1 MLESV
6 VEDYFIQQ
14 IERHGGLPS
23 KFVSPSML
31 GVPDQI
37 VLYKGTTYFAEIK
50 APGEKPR
57 KSQVAVHELY
67 KEYGV
72 DVHVIDTKLGVD
84 TFIKEVLK
92 AKPVKKRKETFKL
105 VSHAFATQDVT
116 CDQDIVDNNEVQKKE
131 GTPYVTI

>member
-1 MLESV
+1 MYMRESV

-14 IERHGGLPS
+14 IERHGGLSS

-37 VLYKGTTYFAEIK
+37 VLYKGLTYYAEIK

-57 KSQVAVHELY
+57 KSQIAVHELY

-72 DVHVIDTKLGVD
+72 IVHVIDTKSGVD
-84 TFIKEVLK
+84 TFIKNILK
-92 AKPVKKRKETFKL
+92 AKPVKKQKETFKL
-105 VSHAFATQDVT
+105 VAHAFDTQKVTSEQDV
-116 CDQDIVDNNEVQKKE
+116 VGKKE
-131 GTPYVTI
+131 GPHYVTI